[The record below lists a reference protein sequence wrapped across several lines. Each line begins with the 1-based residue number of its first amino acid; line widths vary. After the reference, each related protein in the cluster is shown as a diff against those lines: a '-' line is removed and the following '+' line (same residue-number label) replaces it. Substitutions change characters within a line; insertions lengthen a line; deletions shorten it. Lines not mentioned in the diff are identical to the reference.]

1 MRILILVLLLLL
13 GWFQYRLWVGEGSL
27 AEVTALRREI
37 LAQGEEMEKLRTRN
51 RRLQAEVEDLRQG
64 RDALEERARSELG
77 MIKEG
82 EIFLQLIEPQSPV
95 TVAREEGKVVSPAGT
110 VKVPHAA
117 SSLVPKPAPKP
128 EAKSETKPASKPEVK
143 SGTKPAPK
151 PEAKSAPKPK
161 PKPEAKPAPKPDPK
175 PAAKSVPKPEAKP
188 APKPA
193 PKPDPKPAPKSEPKP
208 AAKPESKS
216 PPKSEY
222 KAGD

>member
-110 VKVPHAA
+110 VKVPQAA

-128 EAKSETKPASKPEVK
+128 ESKPEVKSESKPASKPEVK

-151 PEAKSAPKPK
+151 PEAKSAAKPK
-161 PKPEAKPAPKPDPK
+161 PKPDPK
-175 PAAKSVPKPEAKP
+175 PAAKSVPKPESKP
-188 APKPA
+188 APKL
-193 PKPDPKPAPKSEPKP
+193 DPKPAPKSEPKP

>member
-110 VKVPHAA
+110 VKVPQAA

-128 EAKSETKPASKPEVK
+128 ESKPEVKSESRPASKPEVK

-151 PEAKSAPKPK
+151 PEAKSAAKPK
-161 PKPEAKPAPKPDPK
+161 PKPDPK
-175 PAAKSVPKPEAKP
+175 PAAKSVPKPES
-188 APKPA
+188 KPA

>member
-110 VKVPHAA
+110 VKVPQAA

-128 EAKSETKPASKPEVK
+128 ESKPEVKSESKPASKPEVK

-161 PKPEAKPAPKPDPK
+161 PKPGAKPAPKPDPK
-175 PAAKSVPKPEAKP
+175 PAAKSEPKPES
-188 APKPA
+188 KPA
-193 PKPDPKPAPKSEPKP
+193 PKPDPKPAPKTEPKP
-208 AAKPESKS
+208 AAKPASKS
-216 PPKSEY
+216 PPTSEY

>member
-128 EAKSETKPASKPEVK
+128 ESKPEVKSESKPASKPEVK

-151 PEAKSAPKPK
+151 PEAKSAAKPK
-161 PKPEAKPAPKPDPK
+161 PKPDPK
-175 PAAKSVPKPEAKP
+175 PAAKSVPKPESKP
-188 APKPA
+188 APKL
-193 PKPDPKPAPKSEPKP
+193 DPKPAPKSEPKP

>member
-110 VKVPHAA
+110 VKVPQAA

-128 EAKSETKPASKPEVK
+128 ESKPEVKSESRPASKPEVK
-143 SGTKPAPK
+143 SGTKPVPKSESKSSPK
-151 PEAKSAPKPK
+151 PEAKSAPKSAPKPEPK
-161 PKPEAKPAPKPDPK
+161 PKPEAKQAPKPRSESKPAPNPESK
-175 PAAKSVPKPEAKP
+175 PAAKL
-188 APKPA
+188 
-193 PKPDPKPAPKSEPKP
+193 
-208 AAKPESKS
+208 ESKS
-216 PPKSEY
+216 PPMSEY

>member
-110 VKVPHAA
+110 VKVPHAP

-128 EAKSETKPASKPEVK
+128 ESKPEVKSESKPASKPEVK

-151 PEAKSAPKPK
+151 PEAKSAAKPK
-161 PKPEAKPAPKPDPK
+161 PKPDPK
-175 PAAKSVPKPEAKP
+175 PAAKSVPKPES
-188 APKPA
+188 KPA

>member
-1 MRILILVLLLLL
+1 MILVLLLLL

-51 RRLQAEVEDLRQG
+51 RRLQVEVEDLRQG

-95 TVAREEGKVVSPAGT
+95 TVAREEGKVVSPTGT
-110 VKVPHAA
+110 VKVPQAA

-128 EAKSETKPASKPEVK
+128 ESKSESKPAPKSETKPASKPEVR

-151 PEAKSAPKPK
+151 PEAKSAPRPKPR
-161 PKPEAKPAPKPDPK
+161 PKPEVKPAPKPDPK
-175 PAAKSVPKPEAKP
+175 PAAKPES
-188 APKPA
+188 
-193 PKPDPKPAPKSEPKP
+193 KPDPKPAPKSEPKP

>member
-110 VKVPHAA
+110 VKVPQAA

-128 EAKSETKPASKPEVK
+128 ESKPEVKSESKPASKPEVK

-151 PEAKSAPKPK
+151 PEAKSAAKPK
-161 PKPEAKPAPKPDPK
+161 PKPDPK
-175 PAAKSVPKPEAKP
+175 PAAKSVPKPES
-188 APKPA
+188 KPA